1 MVEVIICLK
10 LLDKQE
16 IQIMMHIKIYKQKKI
31 INLIIIN
38 KDLMIDYQ
46 GWQIMLV
53 IIVHQHLINLN
64 LILIQIHIKIV
75 VLEIVIKV

>member
-1 MVEVIICLK
+1 
-10 LLDKQE
+10 
-16 IQIMMHIKIYKQKKI
+16 MMHIKIYKQKEI

-46 GWQIMLV
+46 GCLIMLV

-64 LILIQIHIKIV
+64 LILIQINIKIV